1 MKNNLLAP
9 ALAAVA
15 MFIFGSI
22 FWMNPLPYKVISGTA
37 DDRAATAA
45 LDSIFPET
53 GLYLVPGPQTEPD
66 LANELFSEG
75 PSAMVHFMKE
85 GQPMMDPAM
94 FLQGYLH
101 YFVVAFL
108 LGLILRQTAGF
119 LTGYCSAVK
128 LSALIGLTGGVLT
141 TLGEPIWWRHLWSWG
156 LINLLYVTL
165 SFMVAGLVLAKFLP
179 QPETSAN

>member
-22 FWMNPLPYKVISGTA
+22 FWMSPFPYKVISGTA
-37 DDRAATAA
+37 DDRASAAA
-45 LDSIFPET
+45 LDAIFPET
-53 GLYLVPGPQTEPD
+53 GLYLVPSPLIEPD
-66 LANELFSEG
+66 LANELFSQG
-75 PSAMVHFMKE
+75 PSAMIHFMKE

-94 FLQGYLH
+94 FVKGYFH

-108 LGLILRQTAGF
+108 LGIILRKTAGS
-119 LTGYCSAVK
+119 LKGYCGAVK
-128 LSALIGLTGGVLT
+128 FSTLIGLTGGVLT
-141 TLGEPIWWRHLWSWG
+141 TLSEPIWWRHLWSWG
-156 LINLLYVTL
+156 FINLLYATL

-179 QPETSAN
+179 KPEASSE